1 MIHGLEAHATSR
13 ATARRWTSSIGEIVK
28 IDRLILGAFETN
40 CYVVRRDESATDC
53 LVIDTGLDG
62 RDLVAFLEEHE
73 LTPVAV
79 VLTHGHADH
88 IVGLAA
94 LRQRYPVIKV
104 FIHQL
109 DAPLLTDPDANLS
122 GLAGLT
128 FATAPA
134 DVLLRDGDVI
144 EEAGIRLQVLHTPGH
159 TLGGIC
165 LYAEPEAIVF
175 GGDTLFA
182 DSVGR
187 TDFSGGDMDQL
198 IESIQTKLFT
208 LPDKTAVYPGHGM
221 RTTIG
226 RE

>member
-1 MIHGLEAHATSR
+1 VQGRLL
-13 ATARRWTSSIGEIVK
+13 K

-40 CYVVRRDESATDC
+40 CYVVRQDESATEC
-53 LVIDTGLDG
+53 LLIDTGLDG
-62 RDLVAFLEEHE
+62 SDLVAFLEGHQ

-88 IVGLAA
+88 VVGLAA
-94 LRQRYPVIKV
+94 LRQRYPGIKV

-109 DAPLLTDPDANLS
+109 DAPLLADPDANLS

-128 FATAPA
+128 FATEPA

-144 EEAGIRLQVLHTPGH
+144 EEAGIRLRVLHTPGH

-165 LYAEPEAIVF
+165 LYAEPEALVF
-175 GGDTLFA
+175 AGDTLFA

-187 TDFSGGDMDQL
+187 TDFPGGDMDQL

-208 LPDKTAVYPGHGM
+208 LPDNTAVYPGHGM

-226 RE
+226 REKRANPFLQA

>member
-1 MIHGLEAHATSR
+1 
-13 ATARRWTSSIGEIVK
+13 
-28 IDRLILGAFETN
+28 
-40 CYVVRRDESATDC
+40 
-53 LVIDTGLDG
+53 
-62 RDLVAFLEEHE
+62 
-73 LTPVAV
+73 V

-94 LRQRYPVIKV
+94 LRQRYPGIKV
-104 FIHQL
+104 LIHQL
-109 DAPLLTDPDANLS
+109 DASLLTDPDANLS

-128 FATAPA
+128 FTTKPA

-144 EEAGIRLQVLHTPGH
+144 EEACVRLQVLHTPGH

-165 LYAEPEAIVF
+165 LYAELEAIVF
-175 GGDTLFA
+175 VGDTLFA

-187 TDFSGGDMDQL
+187 TDFAGGDMDQL
-198 IESIQTKLFT
+198 IESIQTKLFA

-226 RE
+226 REKRANPFLQD

>member
-1 MIHGLEAHATSR
+1 M
-13 ATARRWTSSIGEIVK
+13 K

-40 CYVVRRDESATDC
+40 CYVVRKDEPATEC

-62 RDLVAFLEEHE
+62 SDLVAFLEEHQ
-73 LTPVAV
+73 LTPVAA

-94 LRQRYPVIKV
+94 LRQRYPGIKV

-122 GLAGLT
+122 GLAGVT
-128 FATAPA
+128 FATEPA

-144 EEAGIRLQVLHTPGH
+144 EEAGVRLQVLHTPGH

-165 LYAEPEAIVF
+165 LYAQPEAIVF
-175 GGDTLFA
+175 AGDTLFA

-198 IESIQTKLFT
+198 IESIQAKLFT

-226 RE
+226 REKRANPYVQGL

>member
-1 MIHGLEAHATSR
+1 M
-13 ATARRWTSSIGEIVK
+13 K

-40 CYVVRRDESATDC
+40 CYVVRADESATEC

-62 RDLVAFLEEHE
+62 SELVAFLEEHQ

-88 IVGLAA
+88 IVGLAM
-94 LRQRYPVIKV
+94 LRQRYPGIKV

-109 DAPLLTDPDANLS
+109 DAQLLTDSEANLS
-122 GLAGLT
+122 GFAGLT
-128 FATAPA
+128 FATDPA
-134 DVLLRDGDVI
+134 DILLREGDVI
-144 EEAGIRLQVLHTPGH
+144 DEAGVRLQVLHTPGH

-165 LYAEPEAIVF
+165 LYSEADNLVF
-175 GGDTLFA
+175 AGDTLFA

-187 TDFSGGDMDQL
+187 TDFPGGDMDQL
-198 IESIQTKLFT
+198 IESIRTKLFT

-226 RE
+226 REKRANPFVRGS

>member
-1 MIHGLEAHATSR
+1 LR
-13 ATARRWTSSIGEIVK
+13 

-40 CYVVRRDESATDC
+40 CYVVRKDESAREC
-53 LVIDTGLDG
+53 LIVDTGLDAT
-62 RDLVAFLEEHE
+62 DLVEFLDQHQ

-94 LRQRYPVIKV
+94 LRQRYPQIKV
-104 FIHQL
+104 LIHQL
-109 DAPLLTDPDANLS
+109 DAQSLTNSDANLS
-122 GLAGLT
+122 ALAGMT
-128 FATAPA
+128 FSTEPA
-134 DVLLRDGDVI
+134 DVLLREGDMI
-144 EEAGIRLQVLHTPGH
+144 EEAGIRLKVLHTPGH

-165 LYAEPEAIVF
+165 LYAESEAIVF
-175 GGDTLFA
+175 AGDTLFA

-187 TDFSGGDMDQL
+187 ADFPGGDMDQL
-198 IESIQTKLFT
+198 IESIRDKLLT

-226 RE
+226 RERRANPYLR

>member
-1 MIHGLEAHATSR
+1 M
-13 ATARRWTSSIGEIVK
+13 K

-40 CYVVRRDESATDC
+40 CYVVRGDESATKC

-62 RDLVAFLEEHE
+62 RELVEFLEEHQ
-73 LTPVAV
+73 LAPVAV

-94 LRQRYPVIKV
+94 LRQRYPGIKV

-109 DAPLLTDPDANLS
+109 DAPLLTDSDSNLS
-122 GLAGLT
+122 ALAGMT
-128 FATAPA
+128 FATESA

-144 EEAGIRLQVLHTPGH
+144 EEAGVRLQVLHTPGH

-165 LYAEPEAIVF
+165 LYAEADDLVF
-175 GGDTLFA
+175 AGDTLFA

-187 TDFSGGDMDQL
+187 TDFPGGDMEQL
-198 IESIQTKLFT
+198 IESIRTKLFT
-208 LPDKTAVYPGHGM
+208 LPDTTAVYPGHGM

-226 RE
+226 REKRANPFVR

>member
-1 MIHGLEAHATSR
+1 MR
-13 ATARRWTSSIGEIVK
+13 

-40 CYVVRRDESATDC
+40 CYVVRKDESAREC
-53 LVIDTGLDG
+53 LIVDTGLDAT
-62 RDLVAFLEEHE
+62 DLVEFLDQHQ

-94 LRQRYPVIKV
+94 LRQRYPQIKV
-104 FIHQL
+104 LIHQL
-109 DAPLLTDPDANLS
+109 DAQSLTNSDANLS
-122 GLAGLT
+122 ALAGMT
-128 FATAPA
+128 FSTEPA
-134 DVLLRDGDVI
+134 DVLLREGDMI
-144 EEAGIRLQVLHTPGH
+144 EEAGIRLKVLHTPGH

-165 LYAEPEAIVF
+165 LYAESEAIVF
-175 GGDTLFA
+175 AGDTLFA

-187 TDFSGGDMDQL
+187 ADFPGGDMDQL
-198 IESIQTKLFT
+198 IESIRDKLLT

-226 RE
+226 RERRANPYLR

>member
-1 MIHGLEAHATSR
+1 MSGE
-13 ATARRWTSSIGEIVK
+13 GEILK

-40 CYVVRRDESATDC
+40 CYVVRKDESATEC

-62 RDLVAFLEEHE
+62 SDLVAFLEEHQ
-73 LTPVAV
+73 LTPIAV

-88 IVGLAA
+88 IVGLAV
-94 LRQRYPVIKV
+94 LRQRYPGIKI

-122 GLAGLT
+122 GLAGLA
-128 FATAPA
+128 FATGPA
-134 DVLLRDGDVI
+134 DVLLRDRDVI
-144 EEAGIRLQVLHTPGH
+144 EEAGIQLRVLHTPGH

-187 TDFSGGDMDQL
+187 TDFPGGDMDQL
-198 IESIQTKLFT
+198 IESIRTKLFT

-226 RE
+226 REKRANPYVQGS

>member
-1 MIHGLEAHATSR
+1 MQ
-13 ATARRWTSSIGEIVK
+13 

-40 CYVVRRDESATDC
+40 CYVVRRNESATEC

-62 RDLVAFLEEHE
+62 SELVAFLEEHQ
-73 LTPVAV
+73 LIPVAV
-79 VLTHGHADH
+79 ILTHGHADH

-94 LRQRYPVIKV
+94 LRQRYPGIKV

-109 DAPLLTDPDANLS
+109 DAQLLTNPDANLS

-128 FATAPA
+128 FATDPA
-134 DVLLRDGDVI
+134 DVLLREGDVI
-144 EEAGIRLQVLHTPGH
+144 EDAGVRLQVLHTPGH

-165 LYAEPEAIVF
+165 LYAEADSLVF
-175 GGDTLFA
+175 AGDTLFA

-187 TDFSGGDMDQL
+187 TDFPGGDMEQL
-198 IESIQTKLFT
+198 IESIRTKLFT

-221 RTTIG
+221 RTSIG
-226 RE
+226 REKRANPFVRGS

>member
-1 MIHGLEAHATSR
+1 L
-13 ATARRWTSSIGEIVK
+13 K

-40 CYVVRRDESATDC
+40 CYVVRKDESATEC
-53 LVIDTGLDG
+53 LVVDTGLDG
-62 RDLVAFLEEHE
+62 RELAAFLEEHR
-73 LTPVAV
+73 LTPVAA

-94 LRQRYPVIKV
+94 LRLRYPGIKV

-109 DAPLLTDPDANLS
+109 DAPLLADPDANLS

-128 FATAPA
+128 FVTEPA

-144 EEAGIRLQVLHTPGH
+144 DEAGVRLQVLHTPGH

-175 GGDTLFA
+175 AGDTLFA

-187 TDFSGGDMDQL
+187 TDFFGGDMDQL
-198 IESIQTKLFT
+198 VESIRTKLFT
-208 LPDKTAVYPGHGM
+208 LPDETAVYPGHGM

-226 RE
+226 REKRANPYVQGL